1 MTTTSSLS
9 TETSPTPGSATAEVC
24 ASVDELK
31 QRIFDATPMG
41 LCLLIRAQP
50 VLINARFA
58 ELLGAAPEDALRPAA
73 WLPNCA
79 GSSELPGMIVLI
91 ACL

>member
-9 TETSPTPGSATAEVC
+9 TETSPTPGGATTEVC

-31 QRIFDATPMG
+31 RRIFDTTPMG

-73 WLPNCA
+73 WLQQQWP
-79 GSSELPGMIVLI
+79 EL
-91 ACL
+91 

>member
-9 TETSPTPGSATAEVC
+9 TETSPAPGGATTEVC

-58 ELLGAAPEDALRPAA
+58 ELLGAAP
-73 WLPNCA
+73 
-79 GSSELPGMIVLI
+79 
-91 ACL
+91 

>member
-31 QRIFDATPMG
+31 RRIFDATPMG

-73 WLPNCA
+73 WLQQQWP
-79 GSSELPGMIVLI
+79 EL
-91 ACL
+91 

>member
-9 TETSPTPGSATAEVC
+9 TETSPTPGGATAEVC

-58 ELLGAAPEDALRPAA
+58 ELLGAAPEDALRPAT
-73 WLPNCA
+73 WL
-79 GSSELPGMIVLI
+79 
-91 ACL
+91 

>member
-1 MTTTSSLS
+1 MHTAGARVPATATSRRRHRKDCMTTTSSLS
-9 TETSPTPGSATAEVC
+9 TETSPRQGSATAEVC

-50 VLINARFA
+50 VLINAR
-58 ELLGAAPEDALRPAA
+58 
-73 WLPNCA
+73 LPNCS
-79 GSSELPGMIVLI
+79 GLP
-91 ACL
+91 